1 MSFAHSRCA
10 RATFDLFALAP
21 LFAQPESEEA
31 LRLQIHYVT
40 FLAGQGNEVYL
51 RAGKLEKRTV
61 FGLMS
66 SVYVLPY
73 LKSL

>member
-10 RATFDLFALAP
+10 RATFDLLALAP

-51 RAGKLEKRTV
+51 RAGKPSRK
-61 FGLMS
+61 GQ
-66 SVYVLPY
+66 
-73 LKSL
+73 SLV